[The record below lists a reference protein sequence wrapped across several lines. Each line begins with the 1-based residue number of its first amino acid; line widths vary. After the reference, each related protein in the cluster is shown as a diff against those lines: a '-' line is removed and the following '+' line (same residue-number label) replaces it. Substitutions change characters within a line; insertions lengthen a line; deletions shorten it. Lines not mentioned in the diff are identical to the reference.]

1 MSALQVF
8 ITIIS
13 SIFNEASNNIWRYHL
28 SLLDVADLVSF
39 SETVGMRSSMMEL
52 SQLCPLIMAVVAIT

>member
-13 SIFNEASNNIWRYHL
+13 SIFNEDSNKIWRYHL